1 MEIFLKVKATS
12 NIKRLKVLNNH
23 DLLAFQ
29 VIWLGCF
36 KFQQFLAPEMGVK
49 QPVLEVIYMILGIG
63 ADDVFI
69 LYDAWLQSAHVE
81 GVKVQLLFGVGGC
94 EFPWIQKPRS
104 FANIFWENIHFW
116 CSSVVTVAQ
125 NTFSVHIFPTPR
137 PEISCGRLSWSIALH
152 GLTANLLWPCR
163 LDQRNQMQHAARE
176 VKSNAVNGELLMCIW
191 FGEYPLSGGHFG
203 WKKTHMVRW
212 SLNKGA
218 VWGRVSHLH
227 RERWGEVWHCS
238 NCEIWHSIKCLYQG
252 SLVVVVTNGCCSW

>member
-104 FANIFWENIHFW
+104 FANILGKYSFLVLIG
-116 CSSVVTVAQ
+116 CYCCTK
-125 NTFSVHIFPTPR
+125 HIFSSHFPYPATWNFLRQTQLKYRFTWAYRKSAMAMPLG
-137 PEISCGRLSWSIALH
+137 S
-152 GLTANLLWPCR
+152 T
-163 LDQRNQMQHAARE
+163 
-176 VKSNAVNGELLMCIW
+176 KSNATCCQGGEIKCCERWIVNVYL
-191 FGEYPLSGGHFG
+191 FGEYQLSGGHFG

>member
-1 MEIFLKVKATS
+1 
-12 NIKRLKVLNNH
+12 
-23 DLLAFQ
+23 
-29 VIWLGCF
+29 
-36 KFQQFLAPEMGVK
+36 MGVK

-94 EFPWIQKPRS
+94 EFHESKTAELCKHFLGKHS
-104 FANIFWENIHFW
+104 FLVLISCWHCCTKRIF
-116 CSSVVTVAQ
+116 SS
-125 NTFSVHIFPTPR
+125 HFPTPR

-176 VKSNAVNGELLMCIW
+176 VKSNAVNGELLLCVW
-191 FGEYPLSGGHFG
+191 FGEYPFSGGHFG

-212 SLNKGA
+212 SLNKAA

-227 RERWGEVWHCS
+227 RERFCEVWHCS
-238 NCEIWHSIKCLYQG
+238 NCEICFHQLFVPGIF
-252 SLVVVVTNGCCSW
+252 GCCGDKWML